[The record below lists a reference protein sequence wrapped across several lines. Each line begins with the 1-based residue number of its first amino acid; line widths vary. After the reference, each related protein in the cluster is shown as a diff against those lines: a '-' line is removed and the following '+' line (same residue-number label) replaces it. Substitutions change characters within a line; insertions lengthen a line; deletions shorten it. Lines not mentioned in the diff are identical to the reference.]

1 MAAVDGII
9 LMLWKGAPV
18 PCFCCTCPPVGQPT
32 GISCLDIG
40 RQVETARMTMEDMM
54 ALTKVKDP
62 KTLMKDLDKK
72 FGGRPTVTDWVQKPH
87 QAPSAAQA

>member
-1 MAAVDGII
+1 
-9 LMLWKGAPV
+9 
-18 PCFCCTCPPVGQPT
+18 
-32 GISCLDIG
+32 
-40 RQVETARMTMEDMM
+40 MEDMM